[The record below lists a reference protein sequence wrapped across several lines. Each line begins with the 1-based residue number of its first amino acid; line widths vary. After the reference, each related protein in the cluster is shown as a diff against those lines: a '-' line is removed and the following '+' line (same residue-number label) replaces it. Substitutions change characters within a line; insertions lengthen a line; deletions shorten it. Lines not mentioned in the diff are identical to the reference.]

1 MKDTS
6 PKSYAKNNS
15 WPGRGRYWRINCD
28 GLLQVSCKLSDWDK
42 WSNSLCYSV
51 PHIPTTEKEF
61 SDTVEFMLKRCKR
74 KERLMD
80 YLMRM
85 KGQSMNKYWEEQ
97 VKRLKEFS
105 TPSLRKNIDRVEC
118 LLQDFP
124 ETSKYGFLE
133 YLQHLKCEYA
143 ERIGK

>member
-1 MKDTS
+1 
-6 PKSYAKNNS
+6 
-15 WPGRGRYWRINCD
+15 
-28 GLLQVSCKLSDWDK
+28 
-42 WSNSLCYSV
+42 
-51 PHIPTTEKEF
+51 
-61 SDTVEFMLKRCKR
+61 
-74 KERLMD
+74 
-80 YLMRM
+80 
-85 KGQSMNKYWEEQ
+85 MNKYWEEQ